1 MYEPKSARVDSRS
14 HDEPRSAMLHRGK
27 LQGVVGGNWFARA
40 GVCTAVNGWS
50 IPADKFQVGATLL
63 QPLPTARA
71 IPTVHV

>member
-27 LQGVVGGNWFARA
+27 LQGVVGGNWFAWA
-40 GVCTAVNGWS
+40 GVWS

-71 IPTVHV
+71 VFV